1 MCSNKIILW
10 YSQLLFGVLLKWIW
24 PSLNPP
30 WPYYNLTPNLEE
42 NPLKLFRETCHKIRK
57 FRQANF
63 ERKTCIVKQNKCF
76 QFLPSEISK
85 TIKEIICL
93 VNYKTRLGLVAFM
106 CKIGIFLKFH
116 QFQNLLFQ
124 MFPFCFSWIEWN

>member
-24 PSLNPP
+24 PSLDPP

-63 ERKTCIVKQNKCF
+63 ERNTCIVKQK
-76 QFLPSEISK
+76 ISIPAK
-85 TIKEIICL
+85 WDFKNYEKIIWL